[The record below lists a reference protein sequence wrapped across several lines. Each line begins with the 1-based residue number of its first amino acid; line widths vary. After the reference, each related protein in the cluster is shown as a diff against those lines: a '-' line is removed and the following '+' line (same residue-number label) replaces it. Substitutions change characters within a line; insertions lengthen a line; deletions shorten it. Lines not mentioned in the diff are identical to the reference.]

1 MFAKRVEAIMLDTVL
16 GIGKDRAHI
25 LCEDVVAQ
33 TLDLLDFVC
42 RARQADHQHLGAGPV
57 HGSAALRLGLM
68 RASSS
73 IARSS

>member
-33 TLDLLDFVC
+33 TLICSISSAV
-42 RARQADHQHLGAGPV
+42 RARPTTSTLGRGPSTV
-57 HGSAALRLGLM
+57 RRHYGLG
-68 RASSS
+68 
-73 IARSS
+73 

>member
-42 RARQADHQHLGAGPV
+42 RARRPTTSTLGRGPSTV
-57 HGSAALRLGLM
+57 RRHYGLG
-68 RASSS
+68 
-73 IARSS
+73 

>member
-42 RARQADHQHLGAGPV
+42 RARQADHQHLGG
-57 HGSAALRLGLM
+57 G
-68 RASSS
+68 
-73 IARSS
+73 ARPRFGGITAWVDAC